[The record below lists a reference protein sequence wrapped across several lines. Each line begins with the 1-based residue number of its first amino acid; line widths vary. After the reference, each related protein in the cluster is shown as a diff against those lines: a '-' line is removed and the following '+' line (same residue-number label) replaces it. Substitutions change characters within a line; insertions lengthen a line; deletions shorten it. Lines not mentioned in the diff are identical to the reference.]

1 MLRRFSALAAWSVTI
16 LATSG
21 LLNTWFMTD
30 GLRGFLGTDY
40 GDLVLV
46 KIALFSVM
54 LGFGAANRYW
64 LTPRLLTPNVSTQ
77 RNARALRL
85 LCTSVSIEIILGLAV
100 ICVVAVLGQLP
111 PPGHEHHM
119 G

>member
-1 MLRRFSALAAWSVTI
+1 MTN
-16 LATSG
+16 G
-21 LLNTWFMTD
+21 LQS
-30 GLRGFLGTDY
+30 FLGTDY

-46 KIALFSVM
+46 KIALSSVM

-64 LTPRLLTPNVSTQ
+64 LTPRLLSNSASSAENT
-77 RNARALRL
+77 RALRL
-85 LCTSVSIEIILGLAV
+85 LCTSVSIEITLGLVV
-100 ICVVAVLGQLP
+100 ICVVAVLGQLL